1 MSYSQEVK
9 EFHRYCPGVPES
21 SDLRAMHARQMKY
34 LEQLEK
40 DPTKHS
46 TGPNRHLVDLAWVI
60 AMQAGGL
67 LSKEEAGKLLKAIRD
82 IKSGKIQVSASN
94 SHGYAERNLIEALDG
109 DEDLASMVNLGRTL
123 QEPMFRLDLR
133 DMLLDTFDEAFQLLK
148 TVLMVAKEHIDTIM
162 PGHTHMSQA
171 QPITLAHYLLSVF
184 DSMQRG
190 FEQLELAYAHTNLNS
205 GGCGATSGIAW
216 PISREYV
223 TELLGFDGLI
233 EPSYDSE
240 ASQDHSMSILFALT
254 NITLVLSKSS
264 MDMNI
269 WSLEELDM
277 IRVDPSWCG
286 VSSLMPNKCI
296 PGSLLE
302 RSRVEASYVA
312 GLMMQGVLFNKGEPH
327 GDMLPMLEPPKVA
340 LLAMIRA
347 MTSMGY
353 YRGVL
358 GNMTPQKEKLL
369 EYVRTGFSCSSE
381 VSSFLVKE
389 KNYGPR
395 RAHRITATMVRMAR
409 ERGIKAY
416 EATGALLD
424 EAARFAEEAEPNLS
438 TEKLLELLD
447 PKRFIASHSHTGG
460 TSRDQAERMI
470 ASREQLLGETG
481 KRIHERRQSVEAAIQ
496 ELHKLADQFISE

>member
-1 MSYSQEVK
+1 
-9 EFHRYCPGVPES
+9 
-21 SDLRAMHARQMKY
+21 
-34 LEQLEK
+34 
-40 DPTKHS
+40 
-46 TGPNRHLVDLAWVI
+46 
-60 AMQAGGL
+60 
-67 LSKEEAGKLLKAIRD
+67 
-82 IKSGKIQVSASN
+82 
-94 SHGYAERNLIEALDG
+94 
-109 DEDLASMVNLGRTL
+109 
-123 QEPMFRLDLR
+123 
-133 DMLLDTFDEAFQLLK
+133 
-148 TVLMVAKEHIDTIM
+148 
-162 PGHTHMSQA
+162 
-171 QPITLAHYLLSVF
+171 
-184 DSMQRG
+184 
-190 FEQLELAYAHTNLNS
+190 
-205 GGCGATSGIAW
+205 
-216 PISREYV
+216 
-223 TELLGFDGLI
+223 
-233 EPSYDSE
+233 
-240 ASQDHSMSILFALT
+240 
-254 NITLVLSKSS
+254 
-264 MDMNI
+264 
-269 WSLEELDM
+269 
-277 IRVDPSWCG
+277 
-286 VSSLMPNKCI
+286 
-296 PGSLLE
+296 
-302 RSRVEASYVA
+302 
-312 GLMMQGVLFNKGEPH
+312 MQGVLFNKGEPH

-447 PKRFIASHSHTGG
+447 PKGFIASHSHTGG